1 VEDKQ
6 VKGYQKKILSLLLK
20 KYQNSLSFQTGTP
33 GKQRPQLTMA
43 KSELAEDYEDEL
55 DFRKREWIH
64 TALKELCQE
73 GIIEVTWPKLKEN
86 IQVHKV
92 YLNFEGVERAYQ
104 LLGETPKEDKLRRM
118 MEILS
123 SLTAHPWEWVRTW
136 QQETCAKLEE
146 RKSAGLDIDDPQGYE
161 DLMKVLKAL
170 PELED
175 STPKRVF
182 SQTLFQDSK
191 YFEKRLE
198 GRLINLLRK
207 IYPEELD
214 KDEEY
219 LDQVGIVNNPK
230 LTLLSGPLIIQPDL
244 NLSYF
249 PGGIGLSAES
259 VKELIIQNIPAQT
272 ILLIENLTTYHEVL
286 GAPAILPLPV
296 LAIYTGGFPHKS
308 TQKLLEKISG
318 FLGNHHHQGE
328 GLGIYHWG
336 DIDYGGI
343 RIFEYLRRN
352 FFPSLRPY
360 RMDGATYLEYES
372 SGLPFGEE
380 QARKL
385 ETLLCDP
392 SYGEWHE
399 VIEMLLKHR
408 KRVEQESIRV
418 G

>member
-1 VEDKQ
+1 MEDRQ

-20 KYQNSLSFQTGTP
+20 KYQSSLSFQTGIP

-43 KSELAEDYEDEL
+43 KSELAGDYEDEL

-64 TALKELCQE
+64 RALKELSQE

-92 YLNFEGVERAYQ
+92 YLNFTGIERAYQ
-104 LLGETPKEDKLRRM
+104 LLGETPREEKLLRM

-123 SLTAHPWEWVRTW
+123 ALGAHPWEWVRTW
-136 QQETCAKLEE
+136 QKETCAKLAE
-146 RKSAGLDIDDPQGYE
+146 RKSAGLDVEDPRSYE
-161 DLMKVLKAL
+161 DLTKVLQAL

-198 GRLINLLRK
+198 GRLVSLLRK

-214 KDEEY
+214 QDEEY

-230 LTLLSGPLIIQPDL
+230 LTLISGPLLIRPDL
-244 NLSYF
+244 DLSYF
-249 PGGIGLSAES
+249 PGGLGLSAES
-259 VKELIIQNIPAQT
+259 VKELIIRDISAQT
-272 ILLIENLTTYHEVL
+272 ILLIENLTTYHETL
-286 GAPAILPLPV
+286 QAPAILPAPV
-296 LAIYTGGFPHKS
+296 LTIYTGGFPHKS
-308 TQKLLEKISG
+308 AQKLLEKVSG
-318 FLGNHHHQGE
+318 FLENQPQGQGPE
-328 GLGIYHWG
+328 ICHWG

-352 FFPSLRPY
+352 FFPNLRPY
-360 RMDGATYLEYES
+360 RMDAATYLEHKS

-385 ETLLCDP
+385 EALLSDP
-392 SYGEWHE
+392 GYNDWHE
-399 VIEMLLKHR
+399 VIGLLLTYR
-408 KRVEQESIRV
+408 KRVEQEGIRV